1 MKIKIKEL
9 ETIILE
15 ELTALLKEQ
24 DNFSTF
30 ERQIQGIIK
39 LIKANQESIKQLTS
53 AVEKLKQ
60 K

>member
-39 LIKANQESIKQLTS
+39 AIQANQAAIKQLTNT
-53 AVEKLKQ
+53 VEKLNK

>member
-39 LIKANQESIKQLTS
+39 AIQDNQAAIKQLTNT
-53 AVEKLKQ
+53 VEKLK
-60 K
+60 